1 MKSQT
6 AKLAASSS
14 ASRFGKAMIAPT
26 LLVML
31 VMTAYPLVF
40 TLFYSFTDYNY
51 LKGTDKAS
59 FVLFDNFTSCLLY
72 TSNGGNR

>member
-31 VMTAYPLVF
+31 VMTAYPMVF
-40 TLFYSFTDYNY
+40 TLFYIFTD
-51 LKGTDKAS
+51 
-59 FVLFDNFTSCLLY
+59 
-72 TSNGGNR
+72 